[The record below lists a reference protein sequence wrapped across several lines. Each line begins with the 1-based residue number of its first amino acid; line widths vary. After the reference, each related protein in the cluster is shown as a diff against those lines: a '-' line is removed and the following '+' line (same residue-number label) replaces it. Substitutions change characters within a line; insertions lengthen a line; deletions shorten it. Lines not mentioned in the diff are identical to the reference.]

1 MGGIHP
7 RGRLEATTDP
17 MKTDK
22 LPKARLEKE
31 EYSRSEQLLRL
42 TLPPAEPLREYA
54 IELKQ
59 ALANEDRKAI
69 LSTSKLLLNTLSDHF
84 EVEHPKTKI
93 LSVRPREVHGDW
105 EFQTFGDYDTETAV
119 LRLWMKTAIQKKTS
133 AYGTFLNTLVHE
145 FCHHLDV
152 VALDMPNTFHTK
164 GFYERVGELYHHI
177 QNTPAKKIVWQRYS
191 DGTYAV
197 DWAKTMRG

>member
-1 MGGIHP
+1 
-7 RGRLEATTDP
+7 

-22 LPKARLEKE
+22 LPRARSEKE
-31 EYSRSEQLLRL
+31 EYARSDKLISLP
-42 TLPPAEPLREYA
+42 LPPADPLREYA
-54 IELKQ
+54 LQLKE

-69 LSTSKLLLNTLSDHF
+69 LSASKLLLNTLSDDF
-84 EVEHPKTKI
+84 AVERPKTKI
-93 LSVRPREVHGDW
+93 LSVRPREVRGDW

-152 VALDMPNTFHTK
+152 VSLDMPNTFHTR
-164 GFYERVGELYHHI
+164 GFYERVGELYHHV
-177 QNTPAKKIVWQRYS
+177 QNTPAKKIVWQAFTN
-191 DGTYAV
+191 GTYGV
-197 DWAKTMRG
+197 DWAKTMRR

>member
-1 MGGIHP
+1 
-7 RGRLEATTDP
+7 

-22 LPKARLEKE
+22 LPKARSEME
-31 EYSRSEQLLRL
+31 EYARSEKLLSL
-42 TLPPAEPLREYA
+42 PLPPPEQLREYA

-59 ALANEDRKAI
+59 ALVDEDRTEI
-69 LSTSKLLLNTLSDHF
+69 LATSKLLLNTLSDYF
-84 EVEHPKTKI
+84 AVPRPKTKI
-93 LSVRPREVHGDW
+93 LSVRPLEVHGEW

-119 LRLWMKTAIQKKTS
+119 LRLWMKTAKQKKTS

-152 VALDMPNTFHTK
+152 VQLEFPNTFHTR
-164 GFYERVGELYHHI
+164 GFYERVAELYHHI
-177 QNTPAKKIVWQRYS
+177 QDTPPKKIVWQRFS

-197 DWAKTMRG
+197 DWAKTMRR